1 MEYCLAIKENDI
13 LLFAA
18 TWIELQGIM
27 KRKTNIVCGIL
38 YLESTTKVANKT
50 KMRQTHRYREQTS
63 AYQWGE
69 EREVGKHSR
78 SFF

>member
-1 MEYCLAIKENDI
+1 MDRVAGYYEEKDKYCMWN
-13 LLFAA
+13 
-18 TWIELQGIM
+18 
-27 KRKTNIVCGIL
+27 
-38 YLESTTKVANKT
+38 LESTTKVANKT